1 MSILGKV
8 KTVMRMRG
16 FEIFSRPYEMN
27 IVGIRSHHTRAN
39 RFDDE
44 MHVFFRLPEN
54 KSGLSRWE
62 HYIFKIT
69 TDPGT
74 YWLHNP
80 MMPQGTAILKE
91 GQYRDVYQIGLH
103 RGKYYALIQGGGKV
117 TVIRDYN
124 RDSILD
130 FYNGR
135 EMRGWFGI
143 NIHRAMQRGTAK
155 YVDEFSAGCQVFEDT
170 ADFELFMKLA
180 QRHAQLYGNRFTYT
194 LIDYRAMKRASLRR
208 WVAGLGVGAVVLA
221 LLFPTLKE
229 LLADILNDNE
239 NKEQYEPTKSES
251 NKKVSHD

>member
-1 MSILGKV
+1 
-8 KTVMRMRG
+8 MRG

-44 MHVFFRLPEN
+44 MHVFFKTN
-54 KSGLSRWE
+54 KGTTE

-143 NIHRAMQRGTAK
+143 NIHRAMQKGTAK
-155 YVDEFSAGCQVFEDT
+155 YVDEFSAGCQVFEDA
-170 ADFELFMKLA
+170 ADFDLFMQLA
-180 QRHAQLYGNRFTYT
+180 RRHAQLYGNKFTYT
-194 LIDYRAMKRASLRR
+194 LIDYRAMKRATLRR
-208 WVAGLGVGAVVLA
+208 WLLGVGIGAAVLA
-221 LLFPTLKE
+221 LLFPAMKE

-239 NKEQYEPTKSES
+239 NNSEHETS
-251 NKKVSHD
+251 ERENKKVSHD

>member
-44 MHVFFRLPEN
+44 MHVFFKTN
-54 KSGLSRWE
+54 KGYSE

-74 YWLHNP
+74 YWLRNP

-103 RGKYYALIQGGGKV
+103 RGKYNALIQGGGKV

-124 RDSILD
+124 RDAILD

-135 EMRGWFGI
+135 EQRGWFGI
-143 NIHRAMQRGTAK
+143 NIHRAMQKGTAK

-170 ADFELFMKLA
+170 ADFDLFMKLA
-180 QRHAQLYGNRFTYT
+180 YRHAQLYGNRFTYT
-194 LIDYRAMKRASLRR
+194 LIDYRAMKRASLKR
-208 WVAGLGVGAVVLA
+208 WVMGLGISAVVLA
-221 LLFPTLKE
+221 LLFPTLRE
-229 LLADILNDNE
+229 LLADILNDKE
-239 NKEQYEPTKSES
+239 NEPTKSKTES
-251 NKKVSHD
+251 KKVSHD